1 MSLVNW
7 LVRSRGRTGR
17 TGQTRGTTDNAASA
31 DIKTMGDL
39 RVRQRGLAEL
49 ARCSRTSQTCR
60 TGQTRGTP
68 DNAASADIK
77 TMGGKRAVTT
87 AVRRDQQRPCLSC
100 RRRDKRLSPASR
112 LESGALSHSRAAA
125 NVPLRSVAPFPLVGL
140 DRPAPAKRERSVNK
154 KKFRHSATRF
164 CTVMRGDFEFCKE
177 RYEGSVF
184 AKATPGQGVLTRL
197 LVTA

>member
-1 MSLVNW
+1 MERVQYSAAA
-7 LVRSRGRTGR
+7 R
-17 TGQTRGTTDNAASA
+17 TRGTTDNAASA

-39 RVRQRGLAEL
+39 RVRQRGFAEL

-60 TGQTRGTP
+60 TGRTRGTT

-87 AVRRDQQRPCLSC
+87 AVRRNQTLP
-100 RRRDKRLSPASR
+100 PACCAFSATTGVTASS
-112 LESGALSHSRAAA
+112 LESGAISHSRAAA

-164 CTVMRGDFEFCKE
+164 CTVMRRDFEFCKE